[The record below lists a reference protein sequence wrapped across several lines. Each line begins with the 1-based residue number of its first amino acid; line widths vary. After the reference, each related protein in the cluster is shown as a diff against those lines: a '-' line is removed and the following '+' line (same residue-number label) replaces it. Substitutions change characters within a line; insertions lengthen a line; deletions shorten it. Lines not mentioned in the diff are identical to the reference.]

1 MASYPHLPAALAA
14 LTLLAGCS
22 GEPVPEPP
30 KPPIVLL
37 TYEGLRADALA
48 IPDDP
53 AAVDS
58 SGTDPSAV
66 ARIAVVP
73 TAAEGPTPILDRFF
87 AEADWAGRAV
97 APSSRPGTS
106 GASLATGL
114 TPWKHQ
120 VLRPADRLSPR
131 FVTLAE
137 TLSSLGYSTAGYFA
151 GHLTS
156 ARGFQQGFDSFHTLY
171 RALRARSHLRSLR
184 GDPEFLWIHL
194 HHPSPTWLRRDWLF
208 PDGEAP
214 LGLPKHITEEDLA
227 PYRDGRTRLSEA
239 ELERLLALYRN
250 NLALADVLLGR
261 FLEEI
266 RTSGHWDEVLL
277 AVTSTQGLELGEE
290 GRIGAADRL
299 SRQLLEVPLAIK
311 LPSGFD
317 RRLTPEPGERVALVR
332 LFATLVEAAGGRA
345 PAGVAPSLFQPA
357 RDAGVLSELYAVD
370 GRNVFSWLEGD
381 HQLLRHVRFAPEGT
395 PAAVRAAR
403 FRRTPPLHGLDD
415 GASEDGASGERAGE
429 DGTSDLEETLL
440 RWVAGGVEPVD
451 DPELE
456 RRLAAHLT
464 AHWALF
470 LPRATSPARESE
482 DLLLR
487 P

>member
-1 MASYPHLPAALAA
+1 MGSYPHLPAAALAA
-14 LTLLAGCS
+14 LVLLAGCTGKPS
-22 GEPVPEPP
+22 PEPP

-48 IPDDP
+48 ISDP
-53 AAVDS
+53 AAADS
-58 SGTDPSAV
+58 SAARPSAG
-66 ARIAVVP
+66 AA

-120 VLRPADRLSPR
+120 VLQPADRLSPR

-194 HHPSPTWLRRDWLF
+194 HHPSPPWLRRDWLF
-208 PDGEAP
+208 PDGVAP
-214 LGLPKHITEEDLA
+214 PGLPKNVTAEALA
-227 PYRDGRTRLSEA
+227 PYRDGRTRPSEA

-290 GRIGAADRL
+290 RWIGTADRL

-317 RRLTPEPGERVALVR
+317 RRLTPQPGERVALVR

-345 PAGVAPSLFQPA
+345 PAGVAPGLFQPA

-381 HQLLRHVRFAPEGT
+381 HQLLRHVRFAPAGV

-403 FRRTPPLHGLDD
+403 FRKTPPFRGPDGGDREDGLR
-415 GASEDGASGERAGE
+415 EDGASGNA
-429 DGTSDLEETLL
+429 DGDLEETLLL

-464 AHWALF
+464 AHWASF
-470 LPRATSPARESE
+470 QPRATSPARESE